1 MDSAIQYTSQ
11 CCAVYLLPPFQIKTC
26 FTILINL
33 YIIINICV
41 LYIER
46 DSLSFYMNI
55 DIKSKAKTTT
65 ILQQKEY
72 YIRFP
77 PLSVA
82 CHGRYSSLT
91 LKKKKQLPSWL
102 LLSNQIYQTLSVMPR
117 LAGWLVLW
125 PSVASPTTTTS
136 KAKGSR
142 PYGKVRKGH
151 HETVHVHRSHAS
163 QSCCPAEQRDAASS
177 QMD

>member
-91 LKKKKQLPSWL
+91 LKKKKTAAFLALAIQPNLPNLICYAQTSWMAGPVAFSGL
-102 LLSNQIYQTLSVMPR
+102 AHNHHKQGERQQAIWQSQKRAPRDCSCAPFPCIAVLLSCR
-117 LAGWLVLW
+117 AERR
-125 PSVASPTTTTS
+125 S
-136 KAKGSR
+136 K
-142 PYGKVRKGH
+142 
-151 HETVHVHRSHAS
+151 
-163 QSCCPAEQRDAASS
+163 
-177 QMD
+177 